1 MDQLGHQDSMVDVI
15 KCFAKVQKAHTEEL
29 AWAVKGQQPIVQYV
43 QYVQ

>member
-29 AWAVKGQQPIVQYV
+29 ARAVKGQQPIVQYV